1 MPLRPVTIARWICV
15 PLLTLSVCS
24 AAMVVAEPEAEPGPA
39 AIYALRTETRELD
52 RALDRLVEEQG
63 LGRLV
68 ARGDL
73 AIALVDLSRE
83 EPRYA
88 GVNDDRMIYAAS
100 LPKIAILLGAFEAL
114 DEGLIGDTPALQQQ
128 LTEMIRFSSNAAASE
143 VLQRIGFETV
153 AQAVTD
159 PRHGLYEAGIGGLWV
174 GKAYGRNDYWRR
186 DPVAQLSHGATAR
199 QAARFFV
206 LLQKGLLVSPEASA
220 RMKTILGDPGTRHKF
235 VRGLEARPGARIY
248 RKSGTWRDFHADGA
262 LIERDGSTYV
272 AVGLVRSPEGA
283 AILERLIVGLDDLVS
298 GAADQRRD

>member
-1 MPLRPVTIARWICV
+1 MTLPLVPIGRWTCV

-24 AAMVVAEPEAEPGPA
+24 AAMVLAEPEPEPESA
-39 AIYALRTETRELD
+39 AIYALLTENRELD
-52 RALDRLVEEQG
+52 GALDRLVAEQRVG
-63 LGRLV
+63 HLV

-73 AIALVDLSRE
+73 AIALVDLSGA

-100 LPKIAILLGAFEAL
+100 LPKIAILLGAFKAL

-128 LTEMIRFSSNAAASE
+128 LTDMIRFSSNAAASA
-143 VLQRIGFETV
+143 VLQRIGFATV

-159 PRHGLYEAGIGGLWV
+159 PQHGLYEAGTGGLWV
-174 GKAYGRNDYWRR
+174 GKAYGRNEYWRR
-186 DPVAQLSHGATAR
+186 DPVAGLSHGATAR

-206 LLQKGLLVSPEASA
+206 LLHKGLLVSPQASA
-220 RMKTILGDPGTRHKF
+220 RMKTILSNPGTRHKF

-272 AVGLVRSPEGA
+272 AVGLVRSPDGA

-298 GAADQRRD
+298 GVAAQRRD